1 MLGFDYFG
9 GAPAHE
15 AMPKAKEAALRA
27 LELDPNL
34 AEAYSPLGVVG
45 MLYDW
50 DWVESERR
58 FRRAIELKPGYVP
71 AHHWYSYLLSILG
84 RHAESLDAVRRAAEL
99 DPLALVVH
107 QSVARSLHYAGR
119 YEEAVEQC
127 RRLLDMDPG
136 FVSVYETIAR
146 PLCALGRYAE
156 AEELVKEGVARSN
169 RWSLLLSALGYVYGR
184 SGKRAEALA
193 VLKELEEQAGRR
205 YVSRYHVAA
214 VYYGLGDEQAA
225 LREIEALVADRS
237 GVVVWIAID
246 PHTSWLRG
254 NPRFDALV
262 HRLGLPAGP
271 PPGDRH
277 SREGA

>member
-1 MLGFDYFG
+1 
-9 GAPAHE
+9 
-15 AMPKAKEAALRA
+15 
-27 LELDPNL
+27 
-34 AEAYSPLGVVG
+34 
-45 MLYDW
+45 
-50 DWVESERR
+50 
-58 FRRAIELKPGYVP
+58 
-71 AHHWYSYLLSILG
+71 
-84 RHAESLDAVRRAAEL
+84 
-99 DPLALVVH
+99 
-107 QSVARSLHYAGR
+107 
-119 YEEAVEQC
+119 
-127 RRLLDMDPG
+127 
-136 FVSVYETIAR
+136 
-146 PLCALGRYAE
+146 
-156 AEELVKEGVARSN
+156 
-169 RWSLLLSALGYVYGR
+169 VYGR